1 MAIKLSNGELADRP
15 LLTEDEHKLI
25 LIALTEYNV
34 KSGKEAIL
42 RENTIGKLYRSKTRI
57 NKLKYN
63 Q

>member
-25 LIALTEYNV
+25 LSALVEYKV
-34 KSGKEAIL
+34 KNEKDAIL
-42 RENTIGKLYRSKTRI
+42 RENIISKVYRSKTRI